1 MTFNGS
7 LEQPGKKKKKEIV
20 FYVPVHSLIYTQGDK
35 SFYLLS

>member
-1 MTFNGS
+1 MVPWSS
-7 LEQPGKKKKKEIV
+7 LEKKKKKEIV